1 VAPELFSGPV
11 EMDIPR
17 GDSELKKRRRRRF
30 ILGGAGLAAVL
41 VLTAGLSRLGP
52 AAPSVERASVLV
64 DTVKRGGML
73 REVRGPGTLVP
84 EDVRWIPASTEG
96 RVERIVVLPGAV
108 VKPDTVVLEL
118 SNPEVTLAL
127 RDAELQLTAAE
138 AELSNQKVN
147 LETQHL
153 DQRASAAK
161 VASEYQQARLR
172 ADVDEEMASQGLI
185 SQLTVKLSRV
195 TADET
200 KQRNELEQ
208 ERLRISEKAMLSQL
222 KVQEARVA
230 QLRAAADLRRS
241 QFDALKV
248 RAGIPGV
255 LQQVPVAV
263 GQRVTQGTNLA
274 RVADPGRLKAELKIP
289 ETQAKDVVIG
299 QPAAVDTRNG
309 VVKGKVVRVDPAVQ
323 NGTVT
328 VDVSF
333 TEPLPKGA
341 RPDLSVDGTIEL
353 ERLENV
359 LYVGRP
365 AFGQEKSTVGLFKL
379 VGRGPDATLV
389 KVRLGRS
396 SVNAVEV
403 LEGLSEGDQVI
414 LSDTS
419 AYDAHPRIRL
429 K

>member
-1 VAPELFSGPV
+1 
-11 EMDIPR
+11 MDIR
-17 GDSELKKRRRRRF
+17 RDESVLIQKKRKRL
-30 ILGGAGLAAVL
+30 ILGGAGLLAVL
-41 VLTAGLSRLGP
+41 LLTLGLSRLGP
-52 AAPSVERASVLV
+52 AAPTVERASVLV
-64 DTVKRGGML
+64 DTVKRGGMV

-84 EDVRWIPASTEG
+84 EDIRWIPATTEA
-96 RVERIVVLPGAV
+96 RVERIVVLPGAI
-108 VKPDTVVLEL
+108 VKPDTVILEL

-138 AELSNQKVN
+138 AELANQKIT
-147 LETQHL
+147 LDTQHL
-153 DQRASAAK
+153 TQKADAAK
-161 VASEYQQARLR
+161 VASEYQQARLK
-172 ADVDEEMASQGLI
+172 ADVDEEMAREGLI

-200 KQRNELEQ
+200 KQRDALEQ
-208 ERLRISEKAMLSQL
+208 ERLALNEKALLSGL
-222 KVQEARVA
+222 KVNEARVA
-230 QLRAAADLRRS
+230 QLRAAADVRRV

-248 RAGIPGV
+248 RAGIAGV
-255 LQQVPVAV
+255 LQQVPVQV
-263 GQRVTQGTNLA
+263 GQRVTIGTNLA
-274 RVADPGRLKAELKIP
+274 RVADPARLKAELKIP
-289 ETQAKDVVIG
+289 ETQAKDVIPG
-299 QPAAVDTRNG
+299 QLAVVDTRNG

-323 NGTVT
+323 QGTVT
-328 VDVSF
+328 VDVTF
-333 TEPLPKGA
+333 TEALPRGA

-379 VGRGPDATLV
+379 VGRGPDASLV

-396 SVNAVEV
+396 SVSSVEI
-403 LEGLSEGDQVI
+403 LEGLNEGDQVI